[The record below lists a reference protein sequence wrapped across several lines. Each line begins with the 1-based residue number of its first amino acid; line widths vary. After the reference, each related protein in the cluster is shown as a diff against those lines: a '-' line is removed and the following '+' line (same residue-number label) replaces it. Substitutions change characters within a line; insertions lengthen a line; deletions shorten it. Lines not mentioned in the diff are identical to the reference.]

1 MNVDR
6 KTPNVSIVL
15 PVFNGERYLC
25 RAVNSILQQTYGDFE
40 LLICDNASV
49 DATEEIARDYT
60 GNDQRIHY
68 YRHNK
73 NIGPN
78 LNFSH
83 GVDMVAGEYFKWA
96 AHDDEL
102 APDFLQTCI
111 NALDDNP
118 QAVLCQSLV
127 SIIDEHGAQL
137 AVYDSALNHADSTRQ
152 SARFSSLVLQPH
164 VCTDLFGVIRRSALK
179 KTKRLQGNYHG
190 CDRALLAEL
199 SLIGPFEKVTKPLF
213 KSREHKQRYVRSVLP
228 SQRTTFHITAETHK
242 TELSRLLLHSDYRRA
257 VAKHGREFSQRLRCY
272 WHLFCWWFV
281 AWNSLRVGVELV
293 SRIYPPFYDHAKK
306 LSDLLLKPKHATV
319 FSIKSSSAKHTA
331 VAGRN
336 SKIDDKHSL

>member
-1 MNVDR
+1 M
-6 KTPNVSIVL
+6 
-15 PVFNGERYLC
+15 FNGQRYLC
-25 RAVNSILQQTYGDFE
+25 RAVNSILQQTFSDFD

-49 DATEEIARDYT
+49 DATEEIARNYARADE
-60 GNDQRIHY
+60 RIRY
-68 YRHNK
+68 YRHTK
-73 NIGPN
+73 NVGPN

-83 GVDMVAGEYFKWA
+83 GVDMVTGEYFKWA

-111 NALDDNP
+111 TPLDNNP

-127 SIIDEHGAQL
+127 SIIDERGAQL
-137 AVYDSALNHADSTRQ
+137 AVYDSALRHADSPRQ
-152 SARFSSLVLQPH
+152 PARFASLVLRPH
-164 VCTDLFGVIRRSALK
+164 VCTDLFGVIRRNALT
-179 KTKRLQGNYHG
+179 KTKRLKGNYHG

-199 SLIGPFEKVTKPLF
+199 SLIGPFEKVNKPLF

-257 VAKHGREFSQRLRCY
+257 VGKHGRGVAQRLRCY
-272 WHLFCWWFV
+272 WHLACWWFV

-293 SRIYPPFYDHAKK
+293 SRIYPPFYDYAKK
-306 LSDLLLKPKHATV
+306 LSDILLKPKHATI
-319 FSIKSSSAKHTA
+319 FSIKTRKN
-331 VAGRN
+331 N
-336 SKIDDKHSL
+336 SNEVTRRDSNIGNER